1 MPPGVVAVRTYVAD
15 DACVTYRFE
24 LEDDVDASSSVALD
38 QALSFQPRGEL
49 VAAVDRRSGGLTLCG
64 AQAPPCVGGVP

>member
-15 DACVTYRFE
+15 GACVTYRFE
-24 LEDDVDASSSVALD
+24 LDDDVDASSSVALD

-49 VAAVDRRSGGLTLCG
+49 VAAVDRRSGGLSLCG